1 MYIPLVGEDSVIA
14 KELGSE
20 FIELP
25 LVNQSIEA
33 GLCEASWDTTLHS
46 SDLLNKVFKFGDFT

>member
-1 MYIPLVGEDSVIA
+1 MIA

-46 SDLLNKVFKFGDFT
+46 SDLLNKVFKFGGFT

>member
-1 MYIPLVGEDSVIA
+1 MYVPLVGEDSIIT

-25 LVNQSIEA
+25 LVNQCIEA
-33 GLCEASWDTTLHS
+33 GLCEAAWDTSLHT
-46 SDLLNKVFKFGDFT
+46 SDFLNKVVKDIDI